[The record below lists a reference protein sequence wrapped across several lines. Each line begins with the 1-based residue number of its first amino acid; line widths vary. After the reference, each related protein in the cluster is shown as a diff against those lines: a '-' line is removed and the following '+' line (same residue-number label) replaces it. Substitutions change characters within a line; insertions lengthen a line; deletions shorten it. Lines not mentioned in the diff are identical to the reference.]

1 MLLDNERISDNVE
14 PDNAPTCCHHWVI
27 QPAVG
32 PVSEGECQKC
42 GEVKE
47 FKNSI
52 DYETEWTAR
61 RELARSESGGQ
72 PAPPPGAPNSMEDV
86 DEVDEIAG

>member
-1 MLLDNERISDNVE
+1 MLLENEPITE
-14 PDNAPTCCHHWVI
+14 NAELDLLPTCCHHWVI

-42 GEVKE
+42 GEIKE

-72 PAPPPGAPNSMEDV
+72 PAAQTDASDSMEQ
-86 DEVDEIAG
+86 VDEIAG

>member
-1 MLLDNERISDNVE
+1 MVLENGLSARPPEDE
-14 PDNAPTCCHHWVI
+14 PDRTCCHHWII

-32 PVSEGECQKC
+32 PVSEGACQKC

-52 DYETEWTAR
+52 DYETEWSGR
-61 RELARSESGGQ
+61 RDLVRSDIGLPTRHSD
-72 PAPPPGAPNSMEDV
+72 DV
-86 DEVDEIAG
+86 DELAG

>member
-1 MLLDNERISDNVE
+1 MLLDKE
-14 PDNAPTCCHHWVI
+14 PVAENAELDQLATCCHHWVI

-32 PVSEGECQKC
+32 PVSEGECQNC
-42 GEVKE
+42 GEIRE

-61 RELARSESGGQ
+61 RDSARSETGGPVAAQ
-72 PAPPPGAPNSMEDV
+72 TDAADSMDQ
-86 DEVDEIAG
+86 VDEIAG